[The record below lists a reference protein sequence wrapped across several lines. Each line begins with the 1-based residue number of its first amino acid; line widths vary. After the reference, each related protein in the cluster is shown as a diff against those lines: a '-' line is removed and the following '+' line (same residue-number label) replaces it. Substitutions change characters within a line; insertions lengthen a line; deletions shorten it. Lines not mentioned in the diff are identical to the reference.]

1 MSHLE
6 DNLDELKNDL
16 IQMWNL
22 VDSQMEKARLAMING
37 DKDLASEVR
46 ANEKLVDAF
55 ELKIDMDCENI
66 IMLQNP
72 LAVDLRFL
80 LSVLKI
86 NYNLERIGDYANAIA
101 KNTAHSKIPWS
112 TEITDEMKIPE
123 MFFIAQSMIQV
134 ALTSFDKGDRKLV
147 KEVFGMDEKL
157 DKINNDINPIVTKL
171 IKEHQ
176 DDIPMLLDAF
186 SIIRKLERAGDHI
199 TNIAEELIFYFDAII
214 VKHSKLKKPKPN
226 SPKPT
231 DQT

>member
-6 DNLDELKNDL
+6 MDLDQLKNDL

-22 VDSQMEKARLAMING
+22 VSSQMEKARLALINS
-37 DKDLASEVR
+37 DKDLAHEVR

-72 LAVDLRFL
+72 VAVDLRFL

-101 KNTAHSKIPWS
+101 KSAEHAEKPWPMDIIEE
-112 TEITDEMKIPE
+112 TRIPE
-123 MFFIAQSMIQV
+123 MFFIAQSMIHESL
-134 ALTSFDKGDRKLV
+134 ASFEKGDRKLV
-147 KEVFGMDEKL
+147 KGLFGMDEKL
-157 DKINNDINPIVTKL
+157 DKINNDITPVICRLV
-171 IKEHQ
+171 KERK

-214 VKHSKLKKPKPN
+214 VKHSKLQKTKQQPQK
-226 SPKPT
+226 
-231 DQT
+231 

>member
-6 DNLDELKNDL
+6 DDLDELKNDL

-22 VDSQMEKARLAMING
+22 VDSQMEKARLAMINV

-72 LAVDLRFL
+72 LAIDLRFL

-101 KNTAHSKIPWS
+101 KSIEHSEKPWPS
-112 TEITDEMKIPE
+112 EIIDEMKIPE
-123 MFFIAQSMIQV
+123 MFFIAQNMIQV
-134 ALTSFDKGDRKLV
+134 SLASFEKGDRKLV
-147 KEVFGMDEKL
+147 KGLFGMDEKL
-157 DKINNDINPIVTKL
+157 DKINKDINPIVTKL
-171 IKEHQ
+171 IKEKQ
-176 DDIPMLLDAF
+176 DNIPMLLDAF
-186 SIIRKLERAGDHI
+186 SVIRKLERAGDHI
-199 TNIAEELIFYFDAII
+199 TNIAEELVFYFDAVI
-214 VKHSKLKKPKPN
+214 VKHSKLNKKKI
-226 SPKPT
+226 
-231 DQT
+231 

>member
-6 DNLDELKNDL
+6 TDLEQLKDDL

-22 VDSQMEKARLAMING
+22 VASQMEKARLALING
-37 DKDLASEVR
+37 DMDLAHEVR

-72 LAVDLRFL
+72 VAVDLRFL

-86 NYNLERIGDYANAIA
+86 NYNLERIGDYANSIA
-101 KNTAHSKIPWS
+101 KSAEHTGKPWPADMIS
-112 TEITDEMKIPE
+112 ETRIPE
-123 MFFIAQSMIQV
+123 MFFISQSMMQQSL
-134 ALTSFDKGDRKLV
+134 ASFEKGDRKLV
-147 KEVFGMDEKL
+147 KGLFGMDEKL
-157 DKINNDINPIVTKL
+157 DKINNDITPIICKL
-171 IKEHQ
+171 IKENL

-199 TNIAEELIFYFDAII
+199 TNVAEELVFYFDAII
-214 VKHSKLKKPKPN
+214 VKHSKLSKQKNNPL
-226 SPKPT
+226 KPT
-231 DQT
+231 DRP

>member
-6 DNLDELKNDL
+6 KDLEQLKNDI

-22 VDSQMEKARLAMING
+22 VASQLEKARLALTND
-37 DKDLASEVR
+37 DKDLAHEVR

-72 LAVDLRFL
+72 VAVDLRFL

-86 NYNLERIGDYANAIA
+86 NYNLERIGDYANSIA
-101 KNTAHSKIPWS
+101 KSAEHSEKPWPA
-112 TEITDEMKIPE
+112 EMVNETHIPE
-123 MFFIAQSMIQV
+123 MFFIAQSMMQQSL
-134 ALTSFDKGDRKLV
+134 ASFENSDRKLV
-147 KEVFGMDEKL
+147 KGLFGMDEKL
-157 DKINNDINPIVTKL
+157 DKINNDITPVICRL
-171 IKEHQ
+171 IKENT

-199 TNIAEELIFYFDAII
+199 TNIAEELVFYYDAII
-214 VKHSKLKKPKPN
+214 VKHSKLNKPKNNPI
-226 SPKPT
+226 KPT
-231 DQT
+231 GKG

>member
-6 DNLDELKNDL
+6 MDLDQLKNDL

-22 VDSQMEKARLAMING
+22 VSSQMEKARLALVNG
-37 DKDLASEVR
+37 DKDLAHEVR

-101 KNTAHSKIPWS
+101 KSAEHAENPWPIDIIEE
-112 TEITDEMKIPE
+112 TRIPE
-123 MFFIAQSMIQV
+123 MFYIAQSMIQESL
-134 ALTSFDKGDRKLV
+134 ASFEKGDRKLV
-147 KEVFGMDEKL
+147 KGLFGMDEKL
-157 DKINNDINPIVTKL
+157 DKINNDITPVICKL
-171 IKEHQ
+171 VKERQ
-176 DDIPMLLDAF
+176 DKIPMLLEAF

-214 VKHSKLKKPKPN
+214 VKHSKLQKTKQKPLK
-226 SPKPT
+226 
-231 DQT
+231 

>member
-6 DNLDELKNDL
+6 IDLDQLKNDL

-22 VDSQMEKARLAMING
+22 VSSQMEKARLALING
-37 DKDLASEVR
+37 DKDLAHEVR
-46 ANEKLVDAF
+46 ANEKMVDAF

-72 LAVDLRFL
+72 VAIDLRFL

-101 KNTAHSKIPWS
+101 KSAEHSEKPWPI
-112 TEITDEMKIPE
+112 EIIDEIKIPE
-123 MFFIAQSMIQV
+123 MFFIAQSMIQESL
-134 ALTSFDKGDRKLV
+134 ASFEKGDRKLV
-147 KEVFGMDEKL
+147 KVLFGMDEKL
-157 DKINNDINPIVTKL
+157 DKINNEITPVIARLV
-171 IKEHQ
+171 KEKQ

-199 TNIAEELIFYFDAII
+199 TNIAEELTFYFDAVI
-214 VKHSKLKKPKPN
+214 VKHIKLQKLKQNPLKP
-226 SPKPT
+226 S
-231 DQT
+231 DQS

>member
-6 DNLDELKNDL
+6 IDLEQLKNDL

-22 VDSQMEKARLAMING
+22 VANQMEKARLAMING

-72 LAVDLRFL
+72 VAIDLRFL

-101 KNTAHSKIPWS
+101 KS
-112 TEITDEMKIPE
+112 TEHSEKPWPTDIIDEIKIPE
-123 MFFIAQSMIQV
+123 MFFIAQNMIQV
-134 ALTSFDKGDRKLV
+134 SLASFEKGDRKLV
-147 KEVFGMDEKL
+147 KGLFGMDDKL
-157 DKINNDINPIVTKL
+157 DKINNSINPIVCKL
-171 IKEHQ
+171 IKEKQ

-199 TNIAEELIFYFDAII
+199 TNIAEELIFYYDVVV
-214 VKHSKLKKPKPN
+214 VKHSKLNKKKI
-226 SPKPT
+226 
-231 DQT
+231 